1 MAAGVTI
8 KLRRDS
14 TANWTSVDPT
24 PGEGEICY
32 DLTLKTFKIG
42 DGSTAWSVLTAYS
55 KIPVSVAASDFLVG
69 DSTTGNWIKKTLA
82 EVKTILGLGG
92 TVATSSAL
100 NDFLV
105 GDSTTGNWK
114 KATLAEVKTA
124 LGLSG
129 TVGGNVAAS
138 AATSDFLVGDST
150 TGNWIKKTLAEAR
163 TILFG
168 GGTIDGG
175 GAS

>member
-8 KLRRDS
+8 KIRRDS
-14 TANWTSVDPT
+14 TANWTSVNPT
-24 PGEGEICY
+24 PAEGEICY
-32 DLTLKTFKIG
+32 DLTAKTFRIG
-42 DGSTAWSVLTAYS
+42 DGSTAFLSL
-55 KIPVSVAASDFLVG
+55 PVHSTLPLSVAASDFLVG

-82 EVKTILGLGG
+82 EAKTILGIGAAIAAS
-92 TVATSSAL
+92 TAES
-100 NDFLV
+100 DFLL
-105 GDSTTGNWK
+105 GDGTTGNWK
-114 KATLAEVKTA
+114 KVTLAEAKTA
-124 LGLSG
+124 LGLAG

-138 AATSDFLVGDST
+138 TAASDFLVGDST

-163 TILFG
+163 VILFG